1 MKKIKELIEK
11 FKNWLIRKLGGVP
24 LAEYKW
30 LEQLQVAARSALKS
44 AHKEGRESGKRYMIA
59 HAEIVCAWR
68 KTVQEI
74 CRKSENSYYDWS
86 CEYCVAVCDKHD
98 GWCERFHPI
107 NKVKHD
113 LEDIGA

>member
-11 FKNWLIRKLGGVP
+11 FKNWLIKKLGGFTKGDFIRNVNRTCD
-24 LAEYKW
+24 AHFE
-30 LEQLQVAARSALKS
+30 AL
-44 AHKEGRESGKRYMIA
+44 IP
-59 HAEIVCAWR
+59 WR
-68 KTVQEI
+68 KTVQEL
-74 CRKSENSYYDWS
+74 CRKSDDTYYDWC
-86 CEYCVAVCDKHD
+86 CEYCAQPCNKRN